1 MVIASDDPIEL
12 SNMKLLVIGV
22 ILIFTS
28 NLMWL
33 FADFGAILGLF
44 GYFSSMGSQGSLRGD
59 SVLADLAMYLALI
72 SDIVG
77 FSLFGIGLISN
88 RSTNYRSLLLSGG
101 FFVSWALIASIWRV
115 IFFFYPISVITNM
128 YTADGFNR
136 IIDFFPPLRVFIG
149 ILFSLNGLLMLLGI
163 YFFNKSKRHPYGFG
177 FHIIFVEFI
186 LADPTYSPPILFMSF
201 WLKCLI
207 TPLIGVISFYKT
219 KLISIK
225 MLLT

>member
-1 MVIASDDPIEL
+1 
-12 SNMKLLVIGV
+12 
-22 ILIFTS
+22 
-28 NLMWL
+28 MWL

-163 YFFNKSKRHPYGFG
+163 YFFNKSKRHPYQSSTLIFWSILNFVGAIGFG